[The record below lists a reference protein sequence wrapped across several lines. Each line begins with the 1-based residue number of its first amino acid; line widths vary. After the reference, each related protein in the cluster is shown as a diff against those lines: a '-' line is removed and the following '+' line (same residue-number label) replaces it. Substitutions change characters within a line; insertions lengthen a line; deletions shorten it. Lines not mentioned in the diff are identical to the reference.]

1 VPVLVVYAFTRVAVV
16 VRRWFEISPEAV
28 MEHGARVE
36 LRLLTPQEHRGSES
50 AAQATV
56 VDAACWRAD
65 LFTRLDRPADSWSA
79 AHFHPFFD
87 GDEPSD
93 RVWSPSLTA
102 DPWGWLAAQL
112 DDVGALLEGAGRDR
126 ALATDD
132 VEEVRAAVPQIVAT
146 ARTFS
151 PEHRMSRDED
161 FRLTKDAAERVRRM
175 VALIPDGVEVDRD
188 YLRPWLEQV

>member
-1 VPVLVVYAFTRVAVV
+1 MLIVYGFTRVAVV

-50 AAQATV
+50 AAQPTV
-56 VDAACWRAD
+56 VDEAFWRAD

-79 AHFHPFFD
+79 AHFHPYFD

-93 RVWSPSLTA
+93 RVWSTELTA

-112 DDVGALLEGAGRDR
+112 DHVGALLEGAGRDR
-126 ALATDD
+126 ALAADD
-132 VEEVRAAVPQIVAT
+132 VDEVRAAVPQIVAA
-146 ARTFS
+146 ARTVS
-151 PEHRMSRDED
+151 PEERMSRDED

-175 VALIPDGVEVDRD
+175 IALIPDGVEVDRE
-188 YLRPWLEQV
+188 YLRPWVEQP